1 MRKHRLYGVSL
12 AMLATAGGALSYP
25 LISAAAT
32 SSSGKAQNGHA
43 ANNSGD
49 IVALGNNYNDVYG
62 PNGHNISPKT
72 HREMVRYLTAVHRQE
87 VADYVNAAELNQYVT
102 TALDQQAWYAA
113 VAQQAQAEQEA
124 AQQAAQQAAEQAA
137 QRQAQSYSSSHS
149 SSQSTSSSS
158 SASSSSGGSASGWD
172 QVAICEEGGRNDPT
186 YGYFGITP
194 SSWIAYGGGQY
205 SSTAGGASE
214 SEQIS
219 IAERISPTPPD
230 QGGCTG
236 GW

>member
-32 SSSGKAQNGHA
+32 NSSGKAQNGHA

-49 IVALGNNYNDVYG
+49 IVALGNNNNDVYG
-62 PNGHNISPKT
+62 PNGHKMSPKA
-72 HREMVRYLTAVHRQE
+72 HRDMVRYLTAVHRQE
-87 VADYVNAAELNQYVT
+87 VADYISAAELDQYVT
-102 TALDQQAWYAA
+102 TALNQQAWYAT
-113 VAQQAQAEQEA
+113 VAQLEAEQEAAQAAAQEA
-124 AQQAAQQAAEQAA
+124 AQQAAE
-137 QRQAQSYSSSHS
+137 RQAQSYSASHS

-158 SASSSSGGSASGWD
+158 SASSSSGASASGWD

-186 YGYFGITP
+186 YGYFGIAP

-219 IAERISPTPPD
+219 IPERISPTPPD